1 MQQIINLTGRA
12 VTIGRRILL
21 PNGPAAT
28 FIEVDKS
35 GPDFDGLPII
45 ERTRGTVE
53 SLPDE
58 STSPDSHVLYLVHPE
73 VQAALP
79 NRKDLAALEE
89 GREGQIIYRLS
100 PSEIH

>member
-1 MQQIINLTGRA
+1 MTGRA

-28 FIEVDKS
+28 FTEVDNS

-58 STSPDSHVLYLVHPE
+58 STDSDSQVLYLVHPA

-79 NRKDLAALEE
+79 HRKDLAALEE
-89 GREGQIIYRLS
+89 GREGPSIYRLLH
-100 PSEIH
+100 SESL